1 VCMDTGGILPV
12 VEVPESVGFLFSL
25 SQRDGSA
32 QVRERNKYVFV
43 FGATY
48 HGSVCPLG
56 ML

>member
-1 VCMDTGGILPV
+1 MCMDTGGILPV

-48 HGSVCPLG
+48 YGSVCPLG